1 MKTSKRIETDAGKS
15 DGTLYAWG
23 RHHSSRLCGSP
34 ETALIEGFSERCIA
48 TAISE
53 TDETFERA
61 DLATPTVSMACS
73 SPTAKPTAPKV
84 DAFGDAI
91 ERQHGTSDY
100 RRLFS
105 LTLPSVR

>member
-61 DLATPTVSMACS
+61 DLAT
-73 SPTAKPTAPKV
+73 
-84 DAFGDAI
+84 
-91 ERQHGTSDY
+91 
-100 RRLFS
+100 
-105 LTLPSVR
+105 LTLDGLFESDREVNGAKHRCVW